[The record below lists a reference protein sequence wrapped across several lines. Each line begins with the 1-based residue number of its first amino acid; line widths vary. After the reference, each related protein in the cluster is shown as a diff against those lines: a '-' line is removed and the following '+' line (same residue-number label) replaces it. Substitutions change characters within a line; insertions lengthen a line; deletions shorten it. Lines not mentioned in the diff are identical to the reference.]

1 MPRLTDTLR
10 DQHAQMRQLLDEVR
24 QLGIGKEV
32 GRERLREARALIEEH
47 LRQEDAELYPA
58 LHRNA
63 GTQALAQS
71 YADEMRRLSGDIL
84 AFFDSWQHGDGD
96 LAFARHY
103 GRLLGLLNRRWT
115 REEVRLYPAYEQHCL
130 RTDAA

>member
-10 DQHAQMRQLLDEVR
+10 DQHAQMRTLLDEVR
-24 QLGIGKEV
+24 QLGIGKDA
-32 GRERLREARALIEEH
+32 GRERLRQARALIVEH
-47 LRQEDAELYPA
+47 LHQEDAELYPA

-71 YADEMRRLSGDIL
+71 YAGEMRQLSGEIL
-84 AFFDSWQHGDGD
+84 AFFDSWQHGGDD

-115 REEVRLYPAYEQHCL
+115 REEVRLYPAYEHHCL
-130 RTDAA
+130 RNDAA